1 MAVNPHSTGNI
12 MELLQS
18 FSTLTWII
26 IGVIVLL
33 MIYFHGPV
41 YSAHTANYSPSILTS
56 VGIFGTFLGVALGL
70 SEFNTGAVEDSVPE
84 LLEGLKTAFW
94 TSIAGLLGAL
104 SIKFRYAVAS
114 MRVRAHRESKMTAT
128 MDDLAWHLERIANA
142 VATDDKEDQQ
152 NWLQWRDQFL
162 EQQREQHSQ
171 VLSALT
177 TYQQDMTEANTAA
190 LEKAITH
197 VMKEFNT
204 RIEEQYG
211 DNFKRL
217 NDAVGRMLT
226 WQEDNKTQIESL
238 LEANERSAKSS
249 VVAAES
255 FERLI
260 TQTRSFTSVAEDME
274 TLLSA
279 LQSQSENLRE
289 YLTTFSTLIVDA
301 QKGLPQLEDR
311 IMLLTKG
318 LQETV
323 EGQSQQMRTLLESTA
338 EGIQQTS
345 GRVSELLIEGT
356 EKSQQVMGE
365 QLTSL
370 LSQNEKQ
377 LKQLEAGMEAELSK
391 ALTTFGY
398 QLTALSEKFV
408 NDYMPLTDRLQ
419 DLIRMA
425 ESDK

>member
-1 MAVNPHSTGNI
+1 MDFL

-18 FSTLTWII
+18 FSALTWII
-26 IGVIVLL
+26 MSVIGALL
-33 MIYFHGPV
+33 IYFHGPV

-56 VGIFGTFLGVALGL
+56 IGIFGTFLGVALGL
-70 SEFNTGAVEDSVPE
+70 SDFDTNSIENSVPQ

-94 TSIAGLLGAL
+94 TSIAGLIGAL

-128 MDDLAWHLERIANA
+128 MDDLAWHLERIAES
-142 VATDDKEDQQ
+142 VSVDDKETERWVTWRSDQVERQ
-152 NWLQWRDQFL
+152 K
-162 EQQREQHSQ
+162 REHAELIG
-171 VLSALT
+171 VLSG
-177 TYQQDMTEANTAA
+177 YQAEMTEANRVA

-197 VMKEFNT
+197 VMREFNT

-217 NDAVGRMLT
+217 NDAVGQMLT
-226 WQEDNKTQIESL
+226 WQEGYKGQ
-238 LEANERSAKSS
+238 LEDLMATNERNAQSS
-249 VVAAES
+249 TIAAES

-279 LQSQSENLRE
+279 LQDQSVNLRE
-289 YLTTFSTLIVDA
+289 YLTTFSSLIVDA

-311 IMLLTKG
+311 IMLLTRG
-318 LQETV
+318 LQELV
-323 EGQSQQMRTLLESTA
+323 EGQSTQMKSILEQTA
-338 EGIQQTS
+338 SGIKDTS
-345 GRVSELLIEGT
+345 ETVSRLLIEGT
-356 EKSQQVMGE
+356 QVSQQAMGS
-365 QLTSL
+365 QLNQL
-370 LSQNEKQ
+370 LQQNNDQ
-377 LKQLEAGMEAELSK
+377 LKRLEEGMEEELRK

-408 NDYMPLTDRLQ
+408 NDYMPLTDKLH
-419 DLIRMA
+419 DLLNGPK
-425 ESDK
+425 SDV

>member
-1 MAVNPHSTGNI
+1 
-12 MELLQS
+12 MEFLDS

-26 IGVIVLL
+26 IGLIGVLL
-33 MIYFHGPV
+33 IYFHGPV

-56 VGIFGTFLGVALGL
+56 VGIFGTFLGVAIGL
-70 SEFNTGAVEDSVPE
+70 SEFNTNAVEDSVPE

-94 TSIAGLLGAL
+94 TSIAGLMGAL

-128 MDDLAWHLERIANA
+128 MDDLAWHLERIADS
-142 VATDDKEDQQ
+142 VAIEDKDAQR
-152 NWLQWRDQFL
+152 WTQWREAQAEERRAEHKAL
-162 EQQREQHSQ
+162 
-171 VLSALT
+171 VSALT
-177 TYQQDMTEANTAA
+177 SYQTEMTAA
-190 LEKAITH
+190 NKEALEEAIKH
-197 VMKEFNT
+197 VMREFNT

-217 NDAVGRMLT
+217 NEAVGQMLS
-226 WQEDNKTQIESL
+226 WQEGYKQQLEDL
-238 LEANERSAKSS
+238 LSANERSAQSS
-249 VVAAES
+249 VTAAES

-274 TLLSA
+274 TLLNA
-279 LQSQSENLRE
+279 LQNQSENLRE

-318 LQETV
+318 LQELV
-323 EGQSQQMRTLLESTA
+323 EGQSDQMKSILESTA
-338 EGIQQTS
+338 TGIRDTS
-345 GRVSELLIEGT
+345 DRVSQLLIEGT
-356 EKSQQVMGE
+356 EKTQSAMGSQLE
-365 QLTSL
+365 AL
-370 LSQNEKQ
+370 LSQNNQQ
-377 LKQLEAGMEAELSK
+377 LKTLEAGMEEELRK

-408 NDYMPLTDRLQ
+408 NDYMPLTDKLQ
-419 DLIRMA
+419 DLLKA
-425 ESDK
+425 VETES